1 MMLDRIA
8 YALAFLAVG
17 CLTACTTDSGAP
29 TGAGGG
35 INVPSAGAG
44 KTSAAEYRRITVQPG
59 QSLGRIAQQY
69 RVSTQAIVAANHLT
83 PPYTLKAGAT
93 LVIPT
98 SAAGPPPRPA
108 TVARPAVQGPHAVA
122 ASAPA
127 PSKRKTAAEVI
138 PLDEPSP
145 VAGNPSNATH
155 RSVGPRAAAV
165 TRPSPGGPPP
175 AQKIQLDGP
184 PATIR

>member
-1 MMLDRIA
+1 MRGDAIGAPDADGGDKMMLDRIA

-17 CLTACTTDSGAP
+17 CLAACTTDSGAP

-98 SAAGPPPRPA
+98 SAA
-108 TVARPAVQGPHAVA
+108 
-122 ASAPA
+122 
-127 PSKRKTAAEVI
+127 
-138 PLDEPSP
+138 
-145 VAGNPSNATH
+145 
-155 RSVGPRAAAV
+155 
-165 TRPSPGGPPP
+165 
-175 AQKIQLDGP
+175 
-184 PATIR
+184 